1 MGIWYRAGTVNV
13 ANGSAT
19 VTGILTAWLVYVRI
33 GDRISFDGGGK
44 WYEILAIVSNTEITL
59 ATNFAET
66 TITGGIYAIDPSS
79 YRHQVPSDIIEQMR
93 LALAAATY
101 LINTTGVPDA
111 GIGANGSVALDIAAQ
126 SLYYKVSGA
135 WLGPIALGLID
146 GDHGD
151 IVVSDAGVTLTI
163 EAGAV
168 NTTKLGGDITSAG
181 KALLDDA
188 DSAAQ
193 KTTLGLVPIASSGS
207 AADLTSGLVPA
218 ARMPAHTGDV
228 TSADGSVALTVANDA
243 VTNAKAANMGS
254 ATVKA
259 NITGATADP
268 ADVALSAFKAALAIT
283 GADVANTPA
292 GGVAATTVQAAINE
306 LDTEKYDKTGGTVTG
321 NVTITGNLIVQ
332 GDTVTLDTSTVSVED
347 TVIEVGRNNVGAAA
361 PYLGLKAKRNGTD
374 AFWLWNESTDRWTA
388 YISTDDMATA
398 GTLADVHAANF
409 FGALTGNAST
419 ATAWQTGRIIA
430 IGNDATG
437 SASVDGTANV
447 TINIT
452 IANNAVTTGKIAD
465 ANVTTAKIAD
475 SNVTTAKIADA
486 NVTSAKLAS
495 NLALSG
501 YYELSEI
508 SVPPNPADDTARFYA
523 KDVAGVT
530 KVAFLD
536 SAGNETVFGAGGSG
550 APGGAANAVQYNDG
564 AGSFAGEAAF
574 TYDPTTNTQTVD
586 YQTLAGRTP
595 TAPPADTVKLFARKA
610 ARMLPAFIG
619 PSGLETAIQP
629 HIGRNKIG
637 YWNPH
642 GNATTLPGV
651 FGMSAPTAQGTVTAR
666 NVATTNIATR
676 VRRLGYVSA
685 ATAASLCGH
694 YSTVAQYTVGDGAG
708 LGGFYFETTVVP
720 SSAAAV
726 AGGRMFIGFSTS
738 VAAATN
744 VDPAAL
750 TNAFGVAKL
759 STSQNLHIV
768 YGGSVAQTPIDLGSN
783 FPADSLSAD
792 AYDIVLFCP
801 ASSSDV
807 YWQVRRLGTAFVA
820 EGVITNSGAT
830 VLPPSSTLLAHRVWR
845 TNNATAAA
853 VAIDI
858 SNVYIETDY

>member
-1 MGIWYRAGTVNV
+1 MTTYLLPYRDGDV
-13 ANGSAT
+13 T
-19 VTGILTAWLVYVRI
+19 VTAESTALVGILTAFLTAVKPGDVLHAQGHSVAIASVADNTTATLVRAWP
-33 GDRISFDGGGK
+33 GTTATLDGATWG
-44 WYEILAIVSNTEITL
+44 YEI
-59 ATNFAET
+59 
-66 TITGGIYAIDPSS
+66 
-79 YRHQVPSDIIEQMR
+79 RR
-93 LALAAATY
+93 
-101 LINTTGVPDA
+101 GVGWND
-111 GIGANGSVALDIAAQ
+111 
-126 SLYYKVSGA
+126 
-135 WLGPIALGLID
+135 
-146 GDHGD
+146 
-151 IVVSDAGVTLTI
+151 
-163 EAGAV
+163 
-168 NTTKLGGDITSAG
+168 
-181 KALLDDA
+181 
-188 DSAAQ
+188 
-193 KTTLGLVPIASSGS
+193 
-207 AADLTSGLVPA
+207 AADLNLKVAELIRIRPNGTSVSSLAIGTGSKTFAVQSGLPWQPGAPIRASVNDDATKWMQGVVTSYSGTSAVIDMLVTSG
-218 ARMPAHTGDV
+218 HTSTHSAWFLNYSGPQGPTGLSGPQGPTGLPGPQGPTGLPGPQGPTGLSGPQGPTGLPGPQGPTGLSGPQGPTGLSGPQGPTGS
-228 TSADGSVALTVANDA
+228 TSAAGDGTASTPGISFSSDTDTGFFRPGENLLA
-243 VTNAKAANMGS
+243 VT
-254 ATVKA
+254 T
-259 NITGATADP
+259 
-268 ADVALSAFKAALAIT
+268 
-283 GADVANTPA
+283 
-292 GGVAATTVQAAINE
+292 GGVERLRVSAS
-306 LDTEKYDKTGGTVTG
+306 G
-321 NVTITGNLIVQ
+321 
-332 GDTVTLDTSTVSVED
+332 VSVEG

-475 SNVTTAKIADA
+475 ANVTTPKIADG
-486 NVTSAKLAS
+486 NVTSAKLAP
-495 NLALSG
+495 NLALAG

-508 SVPPNPADDTARFYA
+508 VVPANPAANVARFYA

-530 KVAFLD
+530 KAAFLD
-536 SAGNETVFGAGGSG
+536 SAGNETVFGAGGS
-550 APGGAANAVQYNDG
+550 GGAANAVQYNDG

-574 TYDPTTNTQTVD
+574 TYDPATNTQKVD
-586 YQTLAGRTP
+586 YQTLAGLTP
-595 TAPPADTVKLFARKA
+595 TAPAADTVKLFARKA
-610 ARMLPAFIG
+610 GRMLPAFIG

-629 HIGRNKIG
+629 HMGRNKIG
-637 YWNPH
+637 YWNPP
-642 GNATTLPGV
+642 GNSTTLPGV

-685 ATAASLCGH
+685 ATAAGLCGH

-708 LGGFYFETTVVP
+708 LGGFYFETTIVP

-744 VDPAAL
+744 VEPSTL
-750 TNAFGVAKL
+750 TNAFGIAKL
-759 STSQNLHIV
+759 SSSQNLHVV
-768 YGGSVAQTPIDLGSN
+768 YGGSAAQTPIDLGSD
-783 FPADSLSAD
+783 FPADSLTVD

-801 ASSSDV
+801 PSSSDV
-807 YWQVRRLGTAFVA
+807 HWQVRRLGTAFIA
-820 EGVITNSGAT
+820 QGVIANRDST
-830 VLPPSSTLLAHRVWR
+830 VLPPASTLLAHRIWR